1 MQAHRP
7 SGRGIRA
14 RERRDGA
21 GERVSTLEGSS
32 LPCSVE
38 FSSRCVDVVL
48 SKLPTPS
55 EGGPYPCHSTRG
67 SLTPRAGGPPLVSC
81 ALWA

>member
-14 RERRDGA
+14 RELRDGA
-21 GERVSTLEGSS
+21 GERVATLEGSS

-38 FSSRCVDVVL
+38 FSSRCGDVVL

-55 EGGPYPCHSTRG
+55 EGGPYPCHYTRG
-67 SLTPRAGGPPLVSC
+67 SKPFRGGDSRPSLRGS
-81 ALWA
+81 

>member
-14 RERRDGA
+14 RELRDGA
-21 GERVSTLEGSS
+21 ECGLSTLEGSS

-38 FSSRCVDVVL
+38 FSSRCGDVVL

-55 EGGPYPCHSTRG
+55 EGGPYPCHYTRG
-67 SLTPRAGGPPLVSC
+67 SKTFELTRTYVKLLA
-81 ALWA
+81 